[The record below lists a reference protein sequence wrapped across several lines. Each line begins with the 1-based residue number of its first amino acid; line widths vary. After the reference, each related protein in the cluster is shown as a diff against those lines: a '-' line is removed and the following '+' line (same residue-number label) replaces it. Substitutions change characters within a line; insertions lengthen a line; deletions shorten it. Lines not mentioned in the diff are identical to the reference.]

1 MKRKVLALATAVMVA
16 ASAVPVCSAA
26 SVTDFKDVPAE
37 SWYYESVKGAVDAGY
52 MNGVSSDMFAP
63 KNNLTRAMFVT
74 MLARFDKAEVNDK
87 AISPFE
93 DVMTD
98 MWYTGSVVW
107 GTENNLIKGYSEKKF
122 GTNDFIKRE
131 DIAVIVHRYI
141 KLKNLTLKDKEAEQY
156 KDVAQVSDYAK
167 ESVEFCRIHGLFLG
181 DQHGNLYP
189 QKLITRAEAAAVMER
204 IALIIKEGSAGDAE
218 KPVEDLPGGGGGAG
232 GGGGGGGGGGTPVD
246 PPKPPIDVYTYADY
260 TVNVLIGK
268 DSRSLDMSSVDSVDT
283 GNVSYYYHVKYD
295 KENKAV
301 ALESDNI
308 TLERIAEGSFYRNNL
323 VKGLNIVKGQKFTDY
338 MGNEQVVV
346 SDSGNI
352 NEIVLKYVP
361 LDEVLPSA
369 AIDSIASQA
378 GEILGHEVTTAD
390 VYALIDILDDDG
402 IEKMTDLQE
411 HDPEKWEMYKAIAV
425 KLSDKLNSYVHEE
438 GMDADESLV
447 SALLERD
454 DDKNG
459 NIRKVMKEAGIT
471 EEDLQGMVKEY
482 RENLENIVAQNQSL
496 VRAAAYSQGK
506 TVSTQGGI
514 GVKVNPVKFAQIQWE
529 KDTSYN
535 KFVEIFFPETSLI
548 TGSKREA
555 LLNEAKSLYD
565 LLEPE
570 DWVEND
576 GASNYSLFDEVK
588 YESKCKGIISK
599 IESIRSEFIK
609 GKDTAAVAELLEKI
623 KENLY
628 GKLGEKLTVSCS
640 DGNGINKLAG
650 LLVLENP
657 TMEDFIKAGIT
668 EISVEKDLTKDEAL
682 SYIDQFVSKV
692 GLTDKEENSG
702 KPMFDSVA
710 EKAKGLY
717 TLKIEIKKE
726 TCTKTE
732 RH

>member
-1 MKRKVLALATAVMVA
+1 MKRKVIALMTAVMMAV
-16 ASAVPVCSAA
+16 SAFSVCSAA
-26 SVTDFKDVPAE
+26 SVTDFKDVPTE
-37 SWYYESVKGAVDAGY
+37 SWYYESVKGAVEKGY

-87 AISPFE
+87 AVSPFE
-93 DVMTD
+93 DVLTD

-204 IALIIKEGSAGDAE
+204 IALIIKEGSAGDAD
-218 KPVEDLPGGGGGAG
+218 KPVEDLPS

-246 PPKPPIDVYTYADY
+246 PPKPPVDEYTYADY
-260 TVNVLIGK
+260 EVNVLIGK
-268 DSRSLDMSSVDSVDT
+268 DSRSLDMYSVDSADT
-283 GNVSYYYHVKYD
+283 GNVSYIYHVKYD

-308 TLERIAEGSFYRNNL
+308 TLERIAEGSFYKNNL
-323 VKGLNIVKGQKFTDY
+323 VKGLNIVKGKKFTDY

-361 LDEVLPSA
+361 LKEVLPKTT
-369 AIDSIASQA
+369 IETIASQA
-378 GEILGHEVTTAD
+378 SEILGHDVTTAD
-390 VYALIDILDDDG
+390 VYQLIDILDDDG
-402 IEKMTDLQE
+402 IEKMTDLQKYS
-411 HDPEKWEMYKAIAV
+411 PEKWEMYKVIAV
-425 KLSDKLNSYVHEE
+425 KLSDKLNNYVHKESR
-438 GMDADESLV
+438 DADESLV

-454 DDKNG
+454 DKKNG

-471 EEDLQGMVKEY
+471 EKDLQGMVKEY
-482 RENLENIVAQNQSL
+482 RENLENIVTQNQSI

-506 TVSTQGGI
+506 TVSTLGGI
-514 GVKVNPVKFAQIQWE
+514 GVKVNPVKFAQIQWG
-529 KDTSYN
+529 TSYN

-548 TGSKREA
+548 TVSEREA
-555 LLNEAKSLYD
+555 LLNEAKSLHD
-565 LLEPE
+565 LLEPK
-570 DWVEND
+570 DWVKND
-576 GASNYSLFDEVK
+576 GASNYSLLDEVE
-588 YESKCKGIISK
+588 YESKCKEIISK
-599 IESIRSEFIK
+599 IEFIRSEFIK
-609 GKDTAAVAELLEKI
+609 GKDTAEVAELLEKI

-628 GKLGEKLTVSCS
+628 EKLGEKLTVSCS
-640 DGNGINKLAG
+640 EGDGINKLAD

-657 TMEDFIKAGIT
+657 TMEDFINAGIT

-717 TLKIEIKKE
+717 TLKIEIIKE

-732 RH
+732 KH

>member
-87 AISPFE
+87 AVSPFE
-93 DVMTD
+93 DVLTD

-204 IALIIKEGSAGDAE
+204 IALIIKEGSAGDAD
-218 KPVEDLPGGGGGAG
+218 KPVEDLS

-246 PPKPPIDVYTYADY
+246 PPKPPVDEYTYADY
-260 TVNVLIGK
+260 EVNVLIGK
-268 DSRSLDMSSVDSVDT
+268 DSRSLDMYSVDSADT
-283 GNVSYYYHVKYD
+283 GNVSCIYHVKYD
-295 KENKAV
+295 KEDKAV

-308 TLERIAEGSFYRNNL
+308 TLERIAEGLFYKNNL
-323 VKGLNIVKGQKFTDY
+323 VRGLNIVKGKKFTDY

-361 LDEVLPSA
+361 LKEVLPKTT
-369 AIDSIASQA
+369 IETIAFQA
-378 GEILGHEVTTAD
+378 SKELEDTVTSAD
-390 VYALIDILDDDG
+390 VYKLIDILDDDG

-411 HDPEKWEMYKAIAV
+411 HYLQKWEMYKVIAV
-425 KLSDKLNSYVHEE
+425 KLSDKLNSYVHKE
-438 GMDADESLV
+438 GMNADESLV

-471 EEDLQGMVKEY
+471 EKDLQGMVKEY
-482 RENLENIVAQNQSL
+482 RENLENIVTQNQSI

-529 KDTSYN
+529 KETSYN

-548 TGSKREA
+548 TVREREA
-555 LLNEAKSLYD
+555 LLNEAESLYK
-565 LLEPE
+565 LLAPE
-570 DWVEND
+570 DWVKND

-588 YESKCKGIISK
+588 YESKCKEIISK

-609 GKDTAAVAELLEKI
+609 GKDTADVAKLLENI

-628 GKLGEKLTVSCS
+628 EKLGEELTVSCS
-640 DGNGINKLAG
+640 QGNGINKLAG

-657 TMEDFIKAGIT
+657 TMEDFINAGIT
-668 EISVEKDLTKDEAL
+668 EISVEKDLKKDEAL

-717 TLKIEIKKE
+717 TLKIKITKEI
-726 TCTKTE
+726 CTKTE
-732 RH
+732 KH